1 MGAAATGRQ
10 RLSTLVE
17 VTPRT
22 AESTVGSTVA
32 EAGTRAPIT
41 PRAQEQAVTPRDYEE
56 LARRAPG
63 QFRATT

>member
-1 MGAAATGRQ
+1 M
-10 RLSTLVE
+10 
-17 VTPRT
+17 TPRT

-32 EAGTRAPIT
+32 EARTRGSTT
-41 PRAQEQAVTPRDYEE
+41 PRAQERAVTPRDDEE

>member
-1 MGAAATGRQ
+1 M
-10 RLSTLVE
+10 
-17 VTPRT
+17 TPRT